1 MPPRTNGA
9 ERRQL
14 TVMFCD
20 LVGSTALASR
30 LDPEDMR
37 EILGAYHA
45 SVAETTAQYDGFV
58 ARYMGDGALVY
69 FGYPQGHEDDAE
81 RAVRSGLALVE
92 AIRHLRTSEPLQ
104 VRIGIAT
111 GLVVVGGRVGIGDT
125 QERDVVGETPN
136 LAARLQTLAAPNTIV
151 IGPTTRR
158 LLGALFEYSDLGAI
172 ELKGLA
178 EPVQAYR
185 VLRPSAME
193 SRFEALRPAE
203 LTPLVGREE
212 EIELLSRRWA
222 QAKAGS
228 GQVIL
233 ISAEAGIGKSR
244 LIAAFRETV
253 ETDPYTRLRYFC
265 SPHHQDSAL
274 FPFIAQLE
282 RAAGFEHEDM
292 PSTRL
297 GKLEALI
304 GENAPIEDDVA
315 LLAEMLSLRLD
326 DPHPALDLT
335 PQQKKEK
342 IFETLSRQLAGLARG
357 RPVLMIFE
365 DLHWADPT
373 SRELLD
379 LTVQQIVEM
388 PVLLV
393 TTFRPEFQPPWTG
406 QPHVTSLTL
415 RRLGREESE
424 RLVKEIMRDVALLSS
439 DVLDEIVTRTDGVPL
454 FLEELTKAVLEA
466 AASDADHGRRAVSA
480 FPPRSLEVP
489 ATLHASLMARLDRL
503 GPTAKQIA
511 QVGAVIGRDFSYALL
526 AAAARRTAVELGD
539 PLRRLVEAGL
549 VFRRGVPPHATFQF
563 KHTLVRDTA
572 YGTLLRGQ
580 RRALHIQVGLALEKD
595 FPEIVATQPEILAHH
610 FTEGGLADKATDY
623 WLRAGKNAT
632 ARSANRE
639 AIGHLRRGIEA
650 VGHLPA
656 DASRDQLE
664 LNLQFVL
671 GPCLIATLGPIAD
684 EALATFERAREL
696 CERLQGPPE
705 HLNVLYWLAVMRGV
719 RGELQAA
726 LEATGAG
733 IDLAKMRADPSALI
747 NFLRGCAL
755 ALILMGRPAEA
766 LARTEEAVATFNSS
780 DNRTRLASR
789 AAGQD
794 AGVAGRAVM
803 AWSLWFLGY
812 PDKATK
818 QMAAA
823 LERADEIEHPHTQ
836 AYGLYY
842 ASILSALRR
851 EFDVAGRHA
860 KRCLSLSEQHGFALW
875 CNLARIVCAICTGL
889 LDPASAKLEEVRVEL
904 DDQARRGQR
913 MGITVLYALLC
924 RALIGQRRP
933 DEVLNA
939 VEEAQKIGRVTDE
952 GLFEAEFHRLKAQA
966 LLINKPRGAS
976 SNAQTMLEQ
985 ALEVAR
991 NQGARSMELLAAREL
1006 AALWGKQGRRAK
1018 ARDLLAPIY
1027 GWFTEG
1033 FDTPDLKEAKA
1044 LLDEL
1049 G

>member
-1 MPPRTNGA
+1 MVGRFAYRETVCAARAAWPKTRRRGFCGECGASLPSPCPACGFENEPTAKFCGGCGTPIEEVIASSLATVSMPPRTNGA

-136 LAARLQTLAAPNTIV
+136 LAARLQALAAPNTIV

-158 LLGALFEYSDLGAI
+158 VLGALFEYSDLGAI

-185 VLRPSAME
+185 VLRPSSME
-193 SRFEALRPAE
+193 SRFEALRLAE

-222 QAKAGS
+222 QAKAGT

-244 LIAAFRETV
+244 LVAAFRETL
-253 ETDPYTRLRYFC
+253 EPEPHTRLRYFC

-480 FPPRSLEVP
+480 FPARSLEVP

-610 FTEGGLADKATDY
+610 FTEGWPT
-623 WLRAGKNAT
+623 RQRT
-632 ARSANRE
+632 
-639 AIGHLRRGIEA
+639 IGCE
-650 VGHLPA
+650 PA
-656 DASRDQLE
+656 
-664 LNLQFVL
+664 
-671 GPCLIATLGPIAD
+671 
-684 EALATFERAREL
+684 
-696 CERLQGPPE
+696 
-705 HLNVLYWLAVMRGV
+705 
-719 RGELQAA
+719 
-726 LEATGAG
+726 
-733 IDLAKMRADPSALI
+733 
-747 NFLRGCAL
+747 
-755 ALILMGRPAEA
+755 
-766 LARTEEAVATFNSS
+766 
-780 DNRTRLASR
+780 RTRLLGPPIAKLLGICGEGSR
-789 AAGQD
+789 RLAICL
-794 AGVAGRAVM
+794 RM
-803 AWSLWFLGY
+803 
-812 PDKATK
+812 
-818 QMAAA
+818 
-823 LERADEIEHPHTQ
+823 
-836 AYGLYY
+836 
-842 ASILSALRR
+842 RR
-851 EFDVAGRHA
+851 ET
-860 KRCLSLSEQHGFALW
+860 SSNST
-875 CNLARIVCAICTGL
+875 CNL
-889 LDPASAKLEEVRVEL
+889 SWVR
-904 DDQARRGQR
+904 A
-913 MGITVLYALLC
+913 
-924 RALIGQRRP
+924 
-933 DEVLNA
+933 
-939 VEEAQKIGRVTDE
+939 
-952 GLFEAEFHRLKAQA
+952 
-966 LLINKPRGAS
+966 
-976 SNAQTMLEQ
+976 
-985 ALEVAR
+985 
-991 NQGARSMELLAAREL
+991 
-1006 AALWGKQGRRAK
+1006 
-1018 ARDLLAPIY
+1018 
-1027 GWFTEG
+1027 
-1033 FDTPDLKEAKA
+1033 
-1044 LLDEL
+1044 
-1049 G
+1049 

>member
-1 MPPRTNGA
+1 MRCPKCMAENAATRRFCAECGAPLPSPCPTCGFENEPTAKFCGGCGKPIEEVIASSLATVSMPPRTNGA

-136 LAARLQTLAAPNTIV
+136 LAARLQALAAPNTIV

-172 ELKGLA
+172 ELKGIA

-244 LIAAFRETV
+244 LVAAFRETV
-253 ETDPYTRLRYFC
+253 ETDAYTRLQHFC

-292 PSTRL
+292 PATRL

-480 FPPRSLEVP
+480 FPARSLEVP
-489 ATLHASLMARLDRL
+489 ATLHASLLARLDRL
-503 GPTAKQIA
+503 GPTVKQVA
-511 QVGAVIGRDFSYALL
+511 QLGAVVGRDFSYELL
-526 AAAARRTAVELGD
+526 ASVARWTEAELRNA
-539 PLRRLVEAGL
+539 LRRLVETGL
-549 VFRRGVPPHATFQF
+549 VFQRGMPPQATFQF

-580 RRALHIQVGLALEKD
+580 RQDLHAKVGLALEND
-595 FPEIVATQPEILAHH
+595 FPEIVEAQPEILAHH
-610 FTEGGLADKATDY
+610 FTEGRTADKAVGY

-632 ARSANRE
+632 NRSANRE
-639 AIGHLRRGIEA
+639 AIEHLRRGIEA
-650 VGHLPA
+650 VGQLPG
-656 DASRDQLE
+656 DAPRDQRELE
-664 LNLQFVL
+664 LQFVL
-671 GPCLIATLGPIAD
+671 GPCLIATQGPIAD
-684 EALATFERAREL
+684 EALVTFERAREL

-705 HLNVLYWLAVMRGV
+705 HLNVLYWLAVMHGV
-719 RGELQAA
+719 RGELQKADV
-726 LEATGAG
+726 ATGAG
-733 IDLAKMRADPSALI
+733 IDLAKMRGDQPALI
-747 NFLRGCAL
+747 NFLRGSAL

-766 LARTEEAVATFNSS
+766 LARTEEAVAAFSSS
-780 DNRTRLASR
+780 DDRIRVASR

-794 AGVAGRAVM
+794 AGAAGRAVM
-803 AWSLWFLGY
+803 AWTLWFLGH
-812 PDKATK
+812 PDRAAR

-823 LERADEIEHPHTQ
+823 LDRADEIEHPHTQ

-842 ASILSALRR
+842 ASVLSALRR
-851 EFDVAGRHA
+851 EFAVARQYA
-860 KRCLSLSEQHGFALW
+860 ERCLSLSEQHGFGLW
-875 CNLARIVCAICTGL
+875 RNLARIVCAISTSL
-889 LDPASAKLEEVRVEL
+889 LDPAAAKLEEVRAEL
-904 DDQARRGQR
+904 DHHVRRG
-913 MGITVLYALLC
+913 
-924 RALIGQRRP
+924 
-933 DEVLNA
+933 
-939 VEEAQKIGRVTDE
+939 
-952 GLFEAEFHRLKAQA
+952 
-966 LLINKPRGAS
+966 
-976 SNAQTMLEQ
+976 
-985 ALEVAR
+985 
-991 NQGARSMELLAAREL
+991 
-1006 AALWGKQGRRAK
+1006 
-1018 ARDLLAPIY
+1018 
-1027 GWFTEG
+1027 
-1033 FDTPDLKEAKA
+1033 
-1044 LLDEL
+1044 
-1049 G
+1049 